1 MQQNID
7 SFAYFHSTINS
18 KWKVLRFLLF
28 SSSFSISLSHSSNDQ
43 NCSVVLKSIR
53 HNRLFCLIQLKQIQM
68 KSVTKSAVYSKQK
81 PKKKTQ
87 EKRWECLY
95 RPFKHLDRVRCC
107 LLTTIVGSN
116 FTKWADGFSIK
127 IDVSLCIKYTY
138 TVQSIVKH
146 FAGIQFFQC
155 VFFLKSKCGL
165 LLSLI

>member
-81 PKKKTQ
+81 PKKKHK
-87 EKRWECLY
+87 KRDENVYIGPLNIWIV
-95 RPFKHLDRVRCC
+95 FDVVC
-107 LLTTIVGSN
+107 LLLL
-116 FTKWADGFSIK
+116 WAVISPNGLT
-127 IDVSLCIKYTY
+127 VSP
-138 TVQSIVKH
+138 
-146 FAGIQFFQC
+146 
-155 VFFLKSKCGL
+155 SKL
-165 LLSLI
+165 TFRFV